1 MDISI
6 NREHFMD
13 YVPDQGHKNVGVSFL
28 CESTRTTVLSLQN
41 NRLTPYTTV
50 LSMTPPTH

>member
-13 YVPDQGHKNVGVSFL
+13 YVPDQGHENVGVSFL

-41 NRLTPYTTV
+41 SRLTPYTTV